1 VGGGPSGLSAAYH
14 LRRRGYAVTIFE
26 AQPELGGLLRHGI
39 PPYRLPREVL
49 DGEIERILALGVDVR
64 TNAPLENEEAL
75 MRLRGEFDAV
85 YLAIGAGVP
94 KRLPQL
100 DYAEPWVMDG
110 ATYLARSN
118 AGRPPALGTR
128 IAVIG
133 GGSAAMDVARSAC
146 RAGHEV
152 IVLALERE
160 AQMPAQREE
169 VLEAIAEGVELLD
182 GAMLRA
188 AAREACGVKLECS
201 LVNFED
207 GRIDVRP
214 GTNFRFAVDAVIT
227 AIGQDPL
234 RWLAGG
240 SQTLIPADEHG
251 ATGSEGVYAG
261 GDAASLQR
269 FVTHAIGMGMRAAL
283 EIDRWLRGE
292 PAAARD
298 ARPAVP
304 FAAINTWYHA
314 RAPRAP
320 GGREAA
326 AQVAQALAE
335 AARCFSCGECTF
347 CDNCLVSCPDMA
359 VRRANGGY
367 EIDGNYCKGC
377 GLCVA
382 ECPTGSIA
390 MAEELR

>member
-1 VGGGPSGLSAAYH
+1 
-14 LRRRGYAVTIFE
+14 VT
-26 AQPELGGLLRHGI
+26 
-39 PPYRLPREVL
+39 
-49 DGEIERILALGVDVR
+49 
-64 TNAPLENEEAL
+64 
-75 MRLRGEFDAV
+75 
-85 YLAIGAGVP
+85 
-94 KRLPQL
+94 
-100 DYAEPWVMDG
+100 
-110 ATYLARSN
+110 
-118 AGRPPALGTR
+118 
-128 IAVIG
+128 
-133 GGSAAMDVARSAC
+133 
-146 RAGHEV
+146 
-152 IVLALERE
+152 VLALERE

-169 VLEAIAEGVELLD
+169 VLAAVAEGIELLC
-182 GAMLRA
+182 GAMLRS
-188 AAREACGVKLECS
+188 AARAAGGVKLECS

-214 GTNFRFAVDAVIT
+214 GTDFRFAADAVIT
-227 AIGQDPL
+227 AIGQDP
-234 RWLAGG
+234 RLAPLGWPASGG
-240 SQTLIPADEHG
+240 GALVATDARG
-251 ATGSEGVYAG
+251 ATTSAGVYAG

-292 PAAARD
+292 PAAPQE

-367 EIDGNYCKGC
+367 EIDGDYCKGC